1 MPTYFVCAPAQSV
14 STKDKQE
21 IARSITHIHSAA
33 TGAQGFFAQV
43 IFQETAPGN
52 HFMGGAPVTSN
63 GVFVYGHIRAG
74 RTPEQKKRL
83 LRGIVDAIATTMKIE
98 QRHIWAYLNE
108 LPHFQMVEYGHLLP
122 EPGGEADWLLS
133 LPAEDQNYLRT
144 IGD

>member
-1 MPTYFVCAPAQSV
+1 MPTYFVSAPAQSL
-14 STKDKQE
+14 STKNKED
-21 IARSITHIHSAA
+21 IAKSITQIHSDA

-43 IFQETAPGN
+43 IFQEIAADS
-52 HFMGGAPVTSN
+52 HFMGGAPVTSK

-74 RTPEQKKRL
+74 RTDEQKKRL
-83 LRGIVDAIATTMKIE
+83 LRGIVEAIGKTMKLE

-133 LPAEDQNYLRT
+133 LPADDQNYLRHM
-144 IGD
+144 GE

>member
-1 MPTYFVCAPAQSV
+1 
-14 STKDKQE
+14 
-21 IARSITHIHSAA
+21 
-33 TGAQGFFAQV
+33 
-43 IFQETAPGN
+43 
-52 HFMGGAPVTSN
+52 
-63 GVFVYGHIRAG
+63 
-74 RTPEQKKRL
+74 
-83 LRGIVDAIATTMKIE
+83 MKIE

>member
-1 MPTYFVCAPAQSV
+1 MPTYFVSAPAHSL
-14 STKDKQE
+14 STKNKAD
-21 IARSITHIHSAA
+21 IAKSITQIHSDA

-43 IFQETAPGN
+43 MFQEIAAGS
-52 HFMGGAPVTSN
+52 HFMGGAPVTSK

-74 RTPEQKKRL
+74 RTDEQKKRL
-83 LRGIVDAIATTMKIE
+83 LRGIVEAIAKTMKLE

-133 LPAEDQNYLRT
+133 LPADDQNYLRHM
-144 IGD
+144 GD